1 MRRMLDITFR
11 LHMGIL
17 KKSADG
23 VKTTLA
29 PGNLEKYVRPSKILT
44 RLSIVRQEV
53 FTSHQL
59 GYLENKELTEVDRGV
74 IAAGRFA
81 VRNVQVKT
89 TLVFALFRKMQ

>member
-53 FTSHQL
+53 FTSHHR
-59 GYLENKELTEVDRGV
+59 GREVRCPKRSGK
-74 IAAGRFA
+74 
-81 VRNVQVKT
+81 NNT
-89 TLVFALFRKMQ
+89 SFRTISQDAIILDLLSFLISGHR